1 MPTGSS
7 PALDAGQDPR
17 SQSLDYG
24 RLICSSLDFCFPRL
38 LFLRS
43 PGVALKPLQISTI
56 FAGNPL
62 KLIWQLCEVE
72 LIEDQIRGADGANG
86 WMECQGIIQSAGSQ
100 WDGTFYLALC
110 EGSESARPANRIL
123 PWSPGRPIRFRRGHQ
138 ADQIRFSRPVKGLL
152 EYHHGDE
159 FGWQPSSA
167 GHFLL
172 EHFLWVTNTHKHRRV
187 WLTECVH
194 LLNLTPL
201 HTPFCSFLFF

>member
-7 PALDAGQDPR
+7 PAHDAGQDPR
-17 SQSLDYG
+17 SQSFDYG
-24 RLICSSLDFCFPRL
+24 RLIYSSLDFCFPRL

-43 PGVALKPLQISTI
+43 PGVVLKPFQISTI

-72 LIEDQIRGADGANG
+72 LIADQIRGADGANG

-110 EGSESARPANRIL
+110 EGSESARAGQSDSAVVTRSTNQIPPR
-123 PWSPGRPIRFRRGHQ
+123 SQGRPIRF
-138 ADQIRFSRPVKGLL
+138 SRPLKGLL

-159 FGWQPSSA
+159 FGRQPSSA
-167 GHFLL
+167 AHFLL
-172 EHFLWVTNTHKHRRV
+172 EHFLWVTNTHKHR
-187 WLTECVH
+187 CV
-194 LLNLTPL
+194 
-201 HTPFCSFLFF
+201 